1 MNCRNKAQ
9 VVQKEGLGEGIITDR
24 NLHLKDDQIN

>member
-9 VVQKEGLGEGIITDR
+9 VVQKEGLDESIMTDR
-24 NLHLKDDQIN
+24 NLHLKDDQIS